1 MRGRKPKDI
10 LGQRFGRLVA
20 IEFLGVRDHYAIW
33 KCRCDCG
40 NEVEKKGTDL
50 RFGHTRSCGCLH
62 AEQLAE
68 RNWKH
73 GGCRTR
79 LHRIWSGMK
88 QRCEDQKSEAYKNYG
103 GRGIKVCQEWHDF
116 TTFQNWAMA
125 NGYRDDLT
133 IDRRDN
139 DGDYCPENCR
149 WATRAEQNRNK
160 RNKRRK

>member
-1 MRGRKPKDI
+1 MRGRKPKNI

-20 IEFLGVRDHYAIW
+20 IEFLGIKKHCAMW

-40 NEVEKKGTDL
+40 NEVEMKGIDL

-62 AEQLAE
+62 TDQLAK

-73 GGCRTR
+73 GGCGTR

-88 QRCEDQKSEAYKNYG
+88 QRCEDQNSSAYQNYG
-103 GRGIKVCQEWHDF
+103 CRGIKICKEWHDF
-116 TTFQNWAMA
+116 ATFRDWAME
-125 NGYRDDLT
+125 NGYQDDLT
-133 IDRRDN
+133 IDRKDN